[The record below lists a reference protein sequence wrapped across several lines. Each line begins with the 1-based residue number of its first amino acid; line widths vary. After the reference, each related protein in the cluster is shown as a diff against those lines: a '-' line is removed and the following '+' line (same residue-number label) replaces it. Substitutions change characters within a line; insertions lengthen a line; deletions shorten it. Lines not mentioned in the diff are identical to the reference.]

1 MFSSIEMTLQSLRIY
16 HYPFLLVLLLIMT
29 MALVVL
35 PSDHRLFPGI
45 QVTNAQTL
53 NLPEPTQNSGLI
65 RQSSGNMSSSPSSQS
80 FSEYNNSKYGFKV
93 QYPSNWQV
101 ISHAN
106 SSVSPSIISYPSDV
120 IVRITSPS
128 DMQQGMQGLVT
139 VGVENISA
147 AHSQQAIGNLTAY
160 DYAAPVIRQ
169 LPLMLGSATE
179 RNQTNLVRNESLN
192 IGSETNG
199 KNSKNL
205 SAWRIDYVSSDYNS
219 NVFVINNTKVF
230 DISFSTPKE
239 SASQSVPIFD
249 KLLGSIE
256 FMGITGKATTGNTFG
271 NAEIKNS
278 TAAAVENHSITT
290 SGTIPSSQT
299 FQQEARP
306 QSDLLMQGQ
315 QQQQEP
321 QPQALLV
328 PPFSLDPSESQPQ
341 QPDQMLQQAQPVS
354 QAPFS
359 PIQDPSQQQAQ
370 SLVQPFPSSL
380 PQPPYTTLP
389 PSAPLYPL
397 PPILPTGSG
406 QANNY
411 PSPMIL
417 SQYPYVYN
425 LSSINIAGEVLN
437 QAPVTA
443 RSVKIVATF
452 YDPYGQ
458 VLGTDSTFAEPSDLA
473 PGQRAPFSMIVQ
485 EGSVPINQMSN
496 YALNVDWRP

>member
-1 MFSSIEMTLQSLRIY
+1 MFSSIEMTLQSLRIC

-53 NLPEPTQNSGLI
+53 NLPEPTQNSGPI
-65 RQSSGNMSSSPSSQS
+65 QKSSGNMSSSPSSQS

-106 SSVSPSIISYPSDV
+106 SSVSPSITSTPSDV

-128 DMQQGMQGLVT
+128 DMQQGMKGLVT

-205 SAWRIDYVSSDYNS
+205 SAWRIDYVASDYNS

-230 DISFSTPKE
+230 DIGFSTPKE
-239 SASQSVPIFD
+239 SASQSMPIFD

-256 FMGITGKATTGNTFG
+256 FMGITGNATTDNKSG
-271 NAEIKNS
+271 NADIKNS
-278 TAAAVENHSITT
+278 AAAAVENHSITA

-299 FQQEARP
+299 LQQEARP
-306 QSDLLMQGQ
+306 Q
-315 QQQQEP
+315 P
-321 QPQALLV
+321 PQALLV
-328 PPFSLDPSESQPQ
+328 PPFS
-341 QPDQMLQQAQPVS
+341 
-354 QAPFS
+354 
-359 PIQDPSQQQAQ
+359 
-370 SLVQPFPSSL
+370 
-380 PQPPYTTLP
+380 
-389 PSAPLYPL
+389 
-397 PPILPTGSG
+397 
-406 QANNY
+406 
-411 PSPMIL
+411 
-417 SQYPYVYN
+417 
-425 LSSINIAGEVLN
+425 
-437 QAPVTA
+437 
-443 RSVKIVATF
+443 
-452 YDPYGQ
+452 
-458 VLGTDSTFAEPSDLA
+458 
-473 PGQRAPFSMIVQ
+473 
-485 EGSVPINQMSN
+485 
-496 YALNVDWRP
+496 